1 MARVGQSL
9 PAELVAWII
18 EGDLENVGLSAPPL
32 MVDAS
37 TSPIVTPRQASSS
50 TDKAPHAHLLTHSH
64 KNPDCNACK
73 TVFHEAQE
81 VSPLRTPLP
90 KKQWPTTPAKRASSA
105 DAPDVRKLIAR
116 GHLDYKVNRVFD
128 GAHWAQACQS
138 GCGQRIAKGDT
149 IVQVTVHQ
157 RPATSYLQN
166 CWITHGCAHDLQ
178 FAYLSEF
185 ATAARTARNIQPG
198 P

>member
-9 PAELVAWII
+9 PGELLAWII
-18 EGDLENVGLSAPPL
+18 EGDLENAGTSIPPV
-32 MVDAS
+32 MVEAS

-50 TDKAPHAHLLTHSH
+50 TDDAPRA
-64 KNPDCNACK
+64 

-90 KKQWPTTPAKRASSA
+90 KRQWPTTPAKRASSA
-105 DAPDVRKLIAR
+105 GAPDVRKLIER
-116 GHLDYKVNRVFD
+116 GHLDYRVDRVFD
-128 GAHWAQACQS
+128 SAQWPQACQC
-138 GCGQRIAKGDT
+138 GCGRRIAEGDT
-149 IVQVTVHQ
+149 IVKVTVHQ
-157 RPATSYLQN
+157 RPATAYLQD
-166 CWITHGCAHDLQ
+166 CWITHGCAHELQ